1 MQRPGETPAAV
12 LSAMR
17 IVPVTQ
23 IDIVSVPGRWPLS
36 ESQRAAVADYWRG
49 ATAANPHLW
58 DGRILGLSAPGGG
71 MPSVENGI
79 FRAEAREDAYSAFM
93 LWRQQGFPEIGI
105 CHAFGWA
112 LIVSSDNA
120 LIYGVMGGQTA
131 NAGRVYPPGGSLEP
145 RDVLPDGR
153 VDVPRCIALELEEE
167 TGLRTEEAAAGGM
180 VVVFDGPRLSFGR
193 VLRFAEAAEHLAA
206 RIRANLDRQEHRE
219 LADVVVLR
227 FPADAER
234 AGAVPYAA
242 TVAEAFFAG
251 TLLPEP
257 NLV

>member
-1 MQRPGETPAAV
+1 
-12 LSAMR
+12 
-17 IVPVTQ
+17 
-23 IDIVSVPGRWPLS
+23 
-36 ESQRAAVADYWRG
+36 
-49 ATAANPHLW
+49 
-58 DGRILGLSAPGGG
+58 
-71 MPSVENGI
+71 
-79 FRAEAREDAYSAFM
+79 
-93 LWRQQGFPEIGI
+93 
-105 CHAFGWA
+105 
-112 LIVSSDNA
+112 
-120 LIYGVMGGQTA
+120 MGGQTA

-167 TGLRTEEAAAGGM
+167 TGLRVDEAVGGGM

-193 VLRFAEAAEHLAA
+193 VLRFAEPAEQLAT
-206 RIRANLDRQEHRE
+206 RIRANLDRQVHRE

-227 FPADAER
+227 SPADAER

-242 TVAEAFFAG
+242 AVAEAFFTG

>member
-1 MQRPGETPAAV
+1 
-12 LSAMR
+12 MR

-23 IDIVSVPGRWPLS
+23 IDIVSVPGLWPLS
-36 ESQRAAVADYWRG
+36 ESQRAAVADYWRD
-49 ATAANPHLW
+49 ATKANPHLW

-71 MPSVENGI
+71 MPGVEGGV

-93 LWRQQGFPEIGI
+93 LWRQQGFPGIGI

-153 VDVPRCIALELEEE
+153 VDVARCLALELEEE
-167 TGLRTEEAAAGGM
+167 TGLRTDEAVAGGM
-180 VVVFDGPRLSFGR
+180 VIVFDGPRLSFGR
-193 VLRFAEAAEHLAA
+193 IFRFADPAEWLVA

-219 LADVVVLR
+219 LADIVAIR
-227 FPADAER
+227 SHAEAEA
-234 AGAVPYAA
+234 AGAVPYAVA
-242 TVAEAFFAG
+242 VAEAYFAG
-251 TLLPEP
+251 RIFAT
-257 NLV
+257 

>member
-1 MQRPGETPAAV
+1 
-12 LSAMR
+12 MR

-23 IDIVSVPGRWPLS
+23 IDIVSVPGPWPLS
-36 ESQRAAVADYWRG
+36 ESQRAAVGDYWRG

-71 MPSVENGI
+71 MPSVENGVL
-79 FRAEAREDAYSAFM
+79 RAEAREDAYSAFM

-120 LIYGVMGGQTA
+120 LFYGVMGGQTA

-145 RDVLPDGR
+145 RDVLPDDR

-167 TGLRTEEAAAGGM
+167 TGLRTDEAVAGGM
-180 VVVFDGPRLSFGR
+180 VVVFDGPRLSFGQ
-193 VLRFAEAAEHLAA
+193 VFRFAEPADQLAA

-219 LADVVVLR
+219 LADIVAIR
-227 FPADAER
+227 SRAEAEA

-242 TVAEAFFAG
+242 AVAEAYFAG
-251 TLLPEP
+251 AILTT
-257 NLV
+257 